1 MLTKLKAHLMRKWA
15 TDFGLTIV
23 KIRIIDDTEY
33 LVCHDGHMRKL
44 AKREKK

>member
-15 TDFGLTIV
+15 DQFGLTIV
-23 KIRIIDDTEY
+23 KIKTINNTEY

-44 AKREKK
+44 SRGMK